1 MEKNIGDRGFWHGV
15 CFIGGDGERKSPNRT
30 FKEFAMQKRIVF
42 AIIGLAALVGI
53 VAAQGFGPGMM
64 GRGGYPY
71 AAPAAPAAPAVKTL
85 EGKLQI
91 VDGVAAL
98 VVKDVTY
105 ILHFPGFFRTA
116 YVEEIKVGA
125 TIKVEGSEYPA
136 PAGQTR
142 PIFAA
147 TKLTVGSKTFDLA
160 TQTQGRGAMPYG
172 GMMGGRGG
180 RGGRW

>member
-1 MEKNIGDRGFWHGV
+1 MK
-15 CFIGGDGERKSPNRT
+15 KRT
-30 FKEFAMQKRIVF
+30 AFALV
-42 AIIGLAALVGI
+42 ALVALAGLA
-53 VAAQGFGPGMM
+53 AAQGFGPGMM
-64 GRGGYPY
+64 GRGYGYGY
-71 AAPAAPAAPAVKTL
+71 AAPGAPAAAAPAVKTI

-116 YVEEIKVGA
+116 YTEEIKVGT
-125 TIKVEGSEYPA
+125 TIKAEGYEYPA
-136 PAGQTR
+136 PVGQTR

-147 TKLTVGSKTFDLA
+147 TKLTVGSKTYDLT
-160 TQTQGRGAMPYG
+160 TQFQGRAGGYGAMPYG
-172 GMMGGRGG
+172 GMMGGRG

>member
-1 MEKNIGDRGFWHGV
+1 
-15 CFIGGDGERKSPNRT
+15 
-30 FKEFAMQKRIVF
+30 MQKRIVF

-53 VAAQGFGPGMM
+53 VSAQGFAPMM
-64 GRGGYPY
+64 GRGAYPY
-71 AAPAAPAAPAVKTL
+71 AAPAAPAVKTL

-116 YVEEIKVGA
+116 YIEEIKVGA
-125 TIKVEGSEYPA
+125 TLKVEGSEYPA

-147 TKLTVGSKTFDLA
+147 TKITVGSKTFDLA
-160 TQTQGRGAMPYG
+160 TQFQGRGAYGAMPYG

>member
-1 MEKNIGDRGFWHGV
+1 
-15 CFIGGDGERKSPNRT
+15 
-30 FKEFAMQKRIVF
+30 MQKRIVF

-53 VAAQGFGPGMM
+53 VAAQGFAPMM

-71 AAPAAPAAPAVKTL
+71 AAPAAPAAAATAAKTL

-98 VVKDVTY
+98 VVKDLTY

-116 YVEEIKVGA
+116 YVEEIKVGT

-160 TQTQGRGAMPYG
+160 TQFQGRGAFGAYGAMPYG